1 MAGNNDHKKAL
12 LKCAIREQVFTLNGT
27 DHAYRVIVEEIS
39 EAAATLSL
47 DGTILFC
54 NGRFSELVKAPPD
67 HAIGASLA
75 GFVGDPYQNR

>member
-1 MAGNNDHKKAL
+1 MCHPRAGIYAQWDGS
-12 LKCAIREQVFTLNGT
+12 CF
-27 DHAYRVIVEEIS
+27 YRVIVEEIS